1 MHAFGISLAR
11 LKIQVSDDTHAFW
24 ISWARP
30 KIPVKWRSWR
40 PTDRPYENFKINQT
54 PASSQFEKK
63 NSATYEAHQTWVDR
77 TPEIVTKLFFMAPT
91 IACFL
96 SFSHVL
102 YLKHTISALHS
113 KTFVLFFL
121 LWKTYLYL
129 VVQLPKLTCKET
141 SVTPA
146 RRNVCKKQYAMK
158 LSMAVVVLKP
168 HNKMKSMSPKRQNHH
183 KVYK

>member
-102 YLKHTISALHS
+102 YLNTPSQ
-113 KTFVLFFL
+113 LFILRPLFCFFCFE
-121 LWKTYLYL
+121 
-129 VVQLPKLTCKET
+129 KLICIWLF
-141 SVTPA
+141 SYRNSPA
-146 RRNVCKKQYAMK
+146 R
-158 LSMAVVVLKP
+158 KP
-168 HNKMKSMSPKRQNHH
+168 RWHLQEEMYVKNSTPWNWAWQ
-183 KVYK
+183 